1 MAIRPP
7 PSRPVPPLA
16 DAARR
21 RSLRETLAHAPN
33 PAGIRV
39 FAYGSLI
46 WNPCFEATARRM
58 AILHGYRRAFCIW
71 TVHARG
77 TPSRPGLGLA
87 LEPSAG
93 ASCAGVL
100 FDLSPDLGLDGLL
113 PLWEREMW
121 TAVYRPQWVRV
132 TVDDVRADALA
143 FVVDPSQPQYAGDLP
158 IAEQARYI
166 AAAAGKFGSCRD
178 YLAETVEALRAEGAP
193 DPDLEALFFEVEQGR
208 FPAVPKPDAE
218 G

>member
-1 MAIRPP
+1 MAVRPP
-7 PSRPVPPLA
+7 PARPVPPLA
-16 DAARR
+16 DAVRR
-21 RSLRETLAHAPN
+21 RSLRETLARAPN

-39 FAYGSLI
+39 FAYGSLM
-46 WNPCFEATARRM
+46 WKPCFEAAARR
-58 AILHGYRRAFCIW
+58 AAVLHGYRRAFCIW

-100 FDLSPDLGLDGLL
+100 YDLSPGIGTDGLL

-121 TAVYRPQWVRV
+121 TAVYRPQWIRV
-132 TVDDVRADALA
+132 NVENVRADALA
-143 FVVDPSQPQYAGDLP
+143 FVVDPDQPQYAGELP

-166 AAAAGKFGSCRD
+166 AAAAGKFGSCRE
-178 YLAETVEALRAEGAP
+178 YLAETVEALRAEGVP
-193 DPDLEALFFEVEQGR
+193 DPDLEILLSEVERAG
-208 FPAVPKPDAE
+208 A
-218 G
+218 

>member
-7 PSRPVPPLA
+7 PARPVPPLA

-21 RSLRETLAHAPN
+21 RSLSETLARVPN
-33 PAGIRV
+33 SAGIRV
-39 FAYGSLI
+39 FAYGSLM
-46 WNPCFEATARRM
+46 WNPCFESAARRV
-58 AILHGYRRAFCIW
+58 AVLHDYRRAFCIW

-100 FDLSPDLGLDGLL
+100 YDLSPGIGTDGLL

-121 TAVYRPQWVRV
+121 TAVYRPQWIRV
-132 TVDDVRADALA
+132 DVDNVGADALA
-143 FVVDPSQPQYAGDLP
+143 FVVDPGQPQYAGDLP
-158 IAEQARYI
+158 IGEQARYI

-178 YLAETVEALRAEGAP
+178 YLAETVEALRAEGVP
-193 DPDLEALFFEVEQGR
+193 DADLETLLFEVDR
-208 FPAVPKPDAE
+208 ATLLSSPKHDA
-218 G
+218 GG

>member
-1 MAIRPP
+1 MAVRPP
-7 PSRPVPPLA
+7 PARPVPPFA

-21 RSLRETLAHAPN
+21 RSLGETLACAPN
-33 PAGIRV
+33 PAEIRV
-39 FAYGSLI
+39 FAYGSLM
-46 WNPCFEATARRM
+46 WNPCFEATARR
-58 AILHGYRRAFCIW
+58 AAVLPDYRRALCIW

-87 LEPSAG
+87 LEPNAG

-100 FDLSPDLGLDGLL
+100 YDLSPGIGADELL

-121 TAVYRPQWVRV
+121 TAVYRPQWIRV
-132 TVDDVRADALA
+132 DVDNARADALA
-143 FVVDPSQPQYAGDLP
+143 FVVNPSQPQYAGDLP
-158 IAEQARYI
+158 VAEQARYI

-193 DPDLEALFFEVEQGR
+193 DTDLETLLFEVDRAVLLSSPGR
-208 FPAVPKPDAE
+208 DA
-218 G
+218 GG

>member
-1 MAIRPP
+1 MAVRPP

-16 DAARR
+16 DEARR
-21 RSLRETLAHAPN
+21 RSLRETLAQAPN

-39 FAYGSLI
+39 FAYGSLM
-46 WNPCFEATARRM
+46 WNPCFEATARRV
-58 AILHGYRRAFCIW
+58 ALLHGYRRAFCIW

-100 FDLSPDLGLDGLL
+100 FDLSPGLGADGLL

-121 TAVYRPQWVRV
+121 TAVYRPRWIRV
-132 TVDDVRADALA
+132 TVDNVRADALS
-143 FVVDPSQPQYAGDLP
+143 FVVDPDQPQYAGNLP
-158 IAEQARYI
+158 ISEQARYI

-178 YLAETVEALRAEGAP
+178 YLAETVEALRAEGVP
-193 DPDLEALFFEVEQGR
+193 DPDLETLFFEVEQGR
-208 FPAVPKPDAE
+208 PRAVPKPDAE

>member
-1 MAIRPP
+1 MAVRPP
-7 PSRPVPPLA
+7 LSRPVPPLA

-21 RSLRETLAHAPN
+21 RSLREALARAPD

-39 FAYGSLI
+39 FAYGSLM
-46 WNPCFEATARRM
+46 WNPCFEATARRV
-58 AILHGYRRAFCIW
+58 AVLHGYRRAFCIW

-87 LEPSAG
+87 LEPRAG

-100 FDLSPDLGLDGLL
+100 FDLSPSLGADGLL

-132 TVDDVRADALA
+132 TVDNVRADALA

-158 IAEQARYI
+158 VAEQARYI
-166 AAAAGKFGSCRD
+166 AAAVGKFGSCRD
-178 YLAETVEALRAEGAP
+178 YLAETVEALRAEGVP
-193 DPDLEALFFEVEQGR
+193 DADLEALFFEVEQGR
-208 FPAVPKPDAE
+208 PPAAPRPDA
-218 G
+218 GG